1 MRLRYTFLIFTLMLV
16 LLSASAYSAEDPQI
30 HSFAIAPAADQ
41 FSVIGKNGKFVLVYN
56 LTFEQQLVSIQ
67 KPYVR
72 LGAAALSSDSR
83 WIAFGDSDGSVLL
96 YEISNLWRT
105 RKMPSD
111 FILNGHDREV
121 RAVAFSPD
129 GKMLASGAADG
140 TLQFINCRTFLN
152 LSNNPLFHY
161 GTNCVVESR
170 WLRSHPMAKCSQLE
184 ERMLLSRY
192 GISKRSRLWRVL
204 GSHNR
209 DITALAFSP
218 DSKTLAAGTS
228 GSELVLWDVSSQKKL
243 SSLEGHDSN
252 VGAINALVFSPDG
265 ELLASGA
272 DDKKVLLW
280 NTETRQRIGEYSPG
294 STVLAIAFTTGGQN
308 LIVGDRSGKL
318 KHLATTDFHISPRL
332 EEQVQTAQQVD
343 SEPRKRRTQSPRFQ
357 RVEKTQDN
365 TPRVADTTVENP
377 VKTTP
382 VNTGDDF
389 SSPTTGPSTTPNQ
402 EEDDNPVITFRN
414 TDLRNERHHE
424 TSEDYFLLSIYVID
438 DSQTE
443 VSVEHK
449 FNERYENII
458 APSKIVNDK
467 YEVKLP
473 LRYGTNEF
481 RITAKDRWENSETQR
496 FTIVKHQKDTEGP
509 TIKLR
514 RVGAQDIRSADDTIT
529 VDEEEVLIRGSVSD
543 ISGVQSLEINGEE
556 VTVAS
561 NGTFEK
567 KLSLN
572 YGKNP
577 ITVKATDRQ
586 GKPAEQPFVITH
598 QFDRTRKD
606 FALFFATTE
615 YSGAKDETGNWKEL
629 PSAIRDAEAVAENL
643 RDNYGFETSVFEN
656 LTKRQLLE
664 TLYDYRN
671 DFDGTEYAPDS
682 QLLIFFA
689 GHGYYDEIEQEGYL
703 ITADTDALFIDPTRE
718 SALQHAKLRKQIDAI
733 TCPRILVLLDTC
745 FSGTFD
751 PTFEPLPAISG
762 LFDEMS
768 LLKQI
773 ETMLGLQARWYLTAA
788 GDEYVAD
795 GMTDRS
801 PFADAFLNAL
811 NTKGGVDFLLELD
824 EVWGAI
830 EKSIESYKKQGVE
843 VERREPDKGQFG
855 NSHPTESN
863 FLFFPKIE

>member
-16 LLSASAYSAEDPQI
+16 LLSASAYSAEDLQI

-140 TLQFINCRTFLN
+140 TLQ
-152 LSNNPLFHY
+152 LSTVAHSSFKQQSSIPLRD
-161 GTNCVVESR
+161 E
-170 WLRSHPMAKCSQLE
+170 LRSGVQVVAFSPDGKMLAAGREDATITLWDIKAQQVMA
-184 ERMLLSRY
+184 
-192 GISKRSRLWRVL
+192 RS
-204 GSHNR
+204 GKHNR

-280 NTETRQRIGEYSPG
+280 NTETRQIIGEYSPG

-514 RVGAQDIRSADDTIT
+514 RVGAQDIRSTDDTIT
-529 VDEEEVLIRGSVSD
+529 VNEEEVLIRGSVND

-629 PSAIRDAEAVAENL
+629 PSAIRDAEAVAGNL